1 MRTAGIILL
10 GLGATSFL
18 FPLIG
23 RRSMIMGVFGPYEK
37 YAAVGA
43 LAAGAIVFA
52 LSFLK
57 HKEDKQSA

>member
-1 MRTAGIILL
+1 MRSAGIILL

-37 YAAVGA
+37 YAAIGA
-43 LAAGAIVFA
+43 LVAGAIVFA

-57 HKEDKQSA
+57 HKEDKKSP